1 MMMMIFMKIKK
12 KKNVKINNFIFFI
25 VYYKKNFFKIRIIK
39 KINKIKFKLKKN
51 QNFIFFHFL
60 NN

>member
-1 MMMMIFMKIKK
+1 MMIFMKIKK

-39 KINKIKFKLKKN
+39 KINKIKFKLKKKSK
-51 QNFIFFHFL
+51 FYFFSFFKQ
-60 NN
+60 